1 MRGFKGM
8 NKDMTCLGFQYEIG
22 KTYREDNIKICK
34 KGFHFCKNLVDVF
47 RFYKKDEGRFF
58 EIEASGEIM
67 TQDVKGVASEIT
79 VLRELE
85 KMEVNRIVYGDGNGD
100 GYGNG
105 FGNGYGNGF
114 GNGFGLGAF
123 RFRLGFFGG
132 LGGFA
137 LLRLL
142 LFVIEGY
149 LGVQRTLELRG
160 HAAEFAHSAPDGVGD
175 LGEILGAE
183 DQKGDDE
190 DDQ

>member
-85 KMEVNRIVYGDGNGD
+85 KMEVNRIVYGDGNGNGYGFGYGDGNGDGNGDGYGDGNGD

-105 FGNGYGNGF
+105 FGFGDGYGY
-114 GNGFGLGAF
+114 
-123 RFRLGFFGG
+123 
-132 LGGFA
+132 
-137 LLRLL
+137 
-142 LFVIEGY
+142 GY
-149 LGVQRTLELRG
+149 GYG
-160 HAAEFAHSAPDGVGD
+160 DGYGD
-175 LGEILGAE
+175 IQKILNFN
-183 DQKGDDE
+183 
-190 DDQ
+190 